1 MGVARLATVGGMS
14 DALRSPAVE
23 AFIRGAAWPAGAAT
37 PYPRA
42 DPADHGRLPIDTWG
56 TACLPVGV
64 RLELIGDAA
73 AVDIAYV
80 TATEDLG
87 YRGAGAGTTFN
98 AWRGGQLVDQQP
110 VALGSGTARIA
121 LGEAADGAADPRVTI
136 YLPEGMRPT
145 ILSLTAVDGSISPA
159 PEQPRWI
166 AYGDSIAEGWIA
178 SGPDG
183 AWPAIASRLHGLDV
197 VNLGYAGSA
206 RGELV
211 SAQQIAALASPA
223 VISITHGT
231 NCWTRIPHS
240 VDQMVANTSAFLAVV
255 RAGHPGVPIVVASP
269 IVRPDG
275 EATPNLLGATHA
287 DIRDAMER
295 ATRAHIATGDDLM
308 TLIPG
313 GGVLDPGLLGDG
325 VHPGDDGHRVLARV
339 FGDAVAAALASPI
352 RT

>member
-1 MGVARLATVGGMS
+1 MS
-14 DALRSPAVE
+14 DPVRAPSVE
-23 AFIRGAAWPAGAAT
+23 AYLRGVAWPAGQAI

-42 DPADHGRLPIDTWG
+42 DPADHARLPIDTWG

-73 AVDIAYV
+73 AVDVGYV
-80 TATEDLG
+80 TATDDLG
-87 YRGAGAGTTFN
+87 YRGAGAGTTFTV
-98 AWRGGQLVDQQP
+98 WRGAHVVDRQP
-110 VALGSGTARIA
+110 AALGRGVARLS
-121 LGEAADGAADPRVTI
+121 LGEANEHPATI

-145 ILSLTAVDGSISPA
+145 ILSLTAVGGSIQPA
-159 PEQPRWI
+159 PTQPRWL

-183 AWPAIASRLHGLDV
+183 AWPAIAGRDHGLDV

-240 VDQMVANTSAFLAVV
+240 ADQMSANTAAFLAVV

-275 EATPNLLGATHA
+275 ESTPNVLGATHG
-287 DIRDAMER
+287 DIRTAMER
-295 ATRAHIATGDDLM
+295 ATIAHIAAGDDLM

-313 GGVLDPGLLGDG
+313 ADVLDRAHLGDG
-325 VHPGDDGHRVLARV
+325 VHPDDEGHRVLARA
-339 FGDAVAAALASPI
+339 FGGAVAAAMGRLSG
-352 RT
+352 T

>member
-1 MGVARLATVGGMS
+1 MGRVATVGVMS
-14 DALRSPAVE
+14 DALRSAAVE
-23 AFIRGAAWPAGAAT
+23 AFICGAAWPAGAAT
-37 PYPRA
+37 SYPRA
-42 DPADHGRLPIDTWG
+42 DPADHARLPIDTWG

-64 RLELIGDAA
+64 RIELIGDATE
-73 AVDIAYV
+73 VDIGYV
-80 TATEDLG
+80 TATDDLG
-87 YRGAGAGTTFN
+87 YRGEGAGTAFTV
-98 AWRGGQLVDQQP
+98 WRGAHRVDQHP
-110 VALGSGTARIA
+110 AVLGRGTARLS
-121 LGEAADGAADPRVTI
+121 LGEASGQTGDERVTI

-145 ILSLTAVDGSISPA
+145 ILSLSAVGGSIAPA

-183 AWPAIASRLHGLDV
+183 AWPAIAARLHGLDV

-211 SAQQIAALASPA
+211 SAQQIAALAAPA

-240 VDQMVANTSAFLAVV
+240 VDQMLANTAAFLAVV
-255 RAGHPGVPIVVASP
+255 RGGHPGVPIVVASP
-269 IVRPDG
+269 IARPDG
-275 EATPNLLGATHA
+275 ELTANVLGATHA

-295 ATRAHIATGDDLM
+295 ATIAHIAAGDDRM

-313 GGVLDPGLLGDG
+313 GEVLDAGLLGDG
-325 VHPGDDGHRVLARV
+325 VHPGDEGHRVLARV
-339 FGDAVAAALASPI
+339 FGDAVAAALASPV